1 MFRCIECERVVE
13 MDVGKWKGGSDAYIH
28 IHLSLSIR

>member
-13 MDVGKWKGGSDAYIH
+13 MDVASGKGVAMHTYI
-28 IHLSLSIR
+28 SIYRYQ